1 MRFYFSFLALSL
13 FVLLIDLYF
22 YRGLRLLMKR
32 VYQLWL
38 RRFIYLSNLSLSLIF
53 LAGFGYIFANKPDS
67 EAIEYYQRIFLFSS
81 AFLSVYIPKT
91 ITLLFLLVEDIRSL
105 VLKLRYARETKRRFI
120 FGFGLILG
128 AMAFLSASYGITFG
142 KFQFNL
148 HETEIS
154 SERIPKEFD
163 GYKIVQL
170 SDFHISCY
178 INNEDKL
185 EELVEMVNQLNPDLL
200 VFTGD
205 MVNNT
210 AGELSPF
217 VNLLQRLQAIDG
229 KYSILG
235 NHDYG
240 NYTTW
245 ETEEAKSADHQL
257 LIQLQE
263 QAGFSLMMNES
274 REILRGDQKI
284 SLIGVENIGKPPF
297 PVYGDLQKAVEQ
309 VDSTTFRILLSHDPS
324 HWDMEV
330 LDSDIELTLSGHT
343 HGMQLGLEVPGI
355 KWSPAQYRYSRWAG
369 LYEEDGQYL
378 YVNRGIGFIGF
389 SGRVG
394 IWPEVALITLRS
406 QPAKQEVS
414 IVDLF

>member
-13 FVLLIDLYF
+13 FVLLVDLYF
-22 YRGLRLLMKR
+22 YRGLRLLMQR
-32 VYQLWL
+32 FSQLWL
-38 RRFIYLSNLSLSLIF
+38 RRFVYLSNLSLSLIF

-81 AFLSVYIPKT
+81 AFLSVYVPKT
-91 ITLLFLLVEDIRSL
+91 ITLLFLLIEDIRSL
-105 VLKLRYARETKRRFI
+105 ILRFRSDKETKRRYI
-120 FGFGLILG
+120 FGFGLIVGGL
-128 AMAFLSASYGITFG
+128 AFLSASYGISLG
-142 KFQFNL
+142 KFRFNL
-148 HETEIS
+148 HETEIF

-163 GYKIVQL
+163 GYRIVQL

-185 EELVEMVNQLNPDLL
+185 EELVKMVNQLKPDLI

-205 MVNNT
+205 MVNNS
-210 AGELSPF
+210 AGELNSF
-217 VNLLQRLQAIDG
+217 VPLLQKLQAADG
-229 KYSILG
+229 KFSILG

-245 ETEEAKSADHQL
+245 ETEEAKMTDHQL

-263 QAGFSLMMNES
+263 KAGFTLLMNES
-274 REILRGDQKI
+274 REIFRADQKI

-297 PVYGDLQKAVEQ
+297 PVYGDLSKAVSE
-309 VDSTTFRILLSHDPS
+309 VDPSTFRILLSHDPS

-330 LDSDIELTLSGHT
+330 LDGDIELTLSGHT
-343 HGMQLGLEVPGI
+343 HGMQLGLEIPGL

-369 LYEEDGQYL
+369 LYEEGGQYL

-394 IWPEVALITLRS
+394 IWPEVALISLRS
-406 QPAKQEVS
+406 LP
-414 IVDLF
+414 